1 MRLRL
6 TQSGQTIE
14 IRSTDT
20 NTTYTVGDGGLTQK
34 NFTTTLKNKLDGI
47 EANAT
52 ADQTAA
58 QILTAIKTVDGSGS
72 GLDADTLDGVNS
84 GSFLRS
90 DANDTL
96 SSTLKVTGS
105 IIHEFSSAGGYV
117 PFPKG
122 AMYTTATNAHT
133 GAIRIKTPVRSVYDM
148 VKFVVEIFDYASN
161 ESVTL
166 NISGYINGGTNQWV
180 NQTVVTIA
188 DSTSKDYKVR
198 FGVSDDKATVYIG
211 ETNSTWS
218 YPQVIVRD
226 FYAGFNGD
234 IDIYDDDW
242 SIDFVTSFDS
252 VEETYSDNLPASDWS
267 RIKGK
272 PSTFTPPLGSSSARG
287 GFKIGYTESG
297 KNYPVELSSEKMFVN
312 VPWTDTQ
319 LTTAQVRSN
328 FSAGSNVSITNGT
341 ISASNTDTVTS
352 VGVSGSE
359 TTGTITLTAAG
370 ATTLTQ
376 SGQTVEIRSTD
387 TNTTYTVGDNGLTQK
402 NFTTTLKDKLDGIE
416 SGADVTDAV
425 NVSAAG
431 AMLKAGAETSTAMK
445 GFETNL
451 SNQDD
456 WQNSPVSI
464 LERDQIGTG
473 GNGAD
478 KYAPN
483 LNFHWRSRVSNS
495 LWMNSGGILFYGS
508 YGSTGVPAGA
518 DGTFKTGTLYAGTE
532 SITATKV
539 GNWNTAYT
547 DRNKWDGGSTGLTA
561 STGRASLGLGTA
573 ATAAATD
580 FATAAQGTKADNAAP
595 KDYESI
601 ADLGNPNAI
610 TGTWT
615 TASTT
620 DWGPP
625 RIGSSTA
632 RWTDGTGYIQFN
644 IPSGMKTAY
653 LSQLTWSSGGY
664 FYIYG
669 IQSDGGAVLL
679 RVVNSKNSV
688 ENTNE
693 GDGNQHDGSTTV
705 FAGTGLDNYSA
716 IRITNKSGR
725 LHLTGLG
732 FTSSTVQG
740 AEGMGLVHPNQ
751 LSTALSYN
759 SLINL
764 PTLGTAAATASTD
777 YATASHTHAAGDI
790 TSGTLAIARIPTV
803 DSKISEFIEN
813 KHIYQRSGSVGVYMP
828 MVKGGLYA
836 TSASSKTGQLKIKL
850 PSYKTAMMISF
861 RIDVYEYNT
870 DRQQSYIVSGYAY
883 NDSAATWYN
892 TSAICLSDSDNRN
905 LIVRFYSDT
914 TAGEQYVTIGET
926 NSAWIYPQVVIRDV
940 FGGYDTSIGELSGTW
955 GISFIQ
961 DNAGTSHAAHSD
973 NSPVVQANRVV
984 GELTTSNIPQL
995 AYTSLSGLPTL
1006 GTAATAATT
1015 DFATAAQGTLADSAL
1030 QSETFSSSDVV
1041 LSLSGNDVT
1050 AGESITLAGGL
1061 TYNASTNTLTQADND
1076 TVYTHPTSAG
1086 NKHIPTGG
1094 AAGQFLKYSS
1104 SGTATWATPSYTT
1117 NTDTQLTQEEVIGM
1131 LTAGTNVTISAEG
1144 VIASTDTDTVYT
1156 HPTSAGNKHIP
1167 TGGAAGQFLKYS
1179 SSGTATW
1186 ATPSY
1191 TTNTDTTY
1199 SAGTGLDLT
1208 GTTFSIEPDLRD
1220 GVTRIGK
1227 DTSNYIAIGAD
1238 TNVIDFHVGGVWVAR
1253 MESDGD
1259 LHMKGDVIAFS
1270 DIFNP

>member
-1 MRLRL
+1 MS
-6 TQSGQTIE
+6 QSGQTIE

-573 ATAAATD
+573 ATAA
-580 FATAAQGTKADNAAP
+580 
-595 KDYESI
+595 
-601 ADLGNPNAI
+601 
-610 TGTWT
+610 
-615 TASTT
+615 
-620 DWGPP
+620 
-625 RIGSSTA
+625 
-632 RWTDGTGYIQFN
+632 
-644 IPSGMKTAY
+644 
-653 LSQLTWSSGGY
+653 
-664 FYIYG
+664 
-669 IQSDGGAVLL
+669 
-679 RVVNSKNSV
+679 
-688 ENTNE
+688 
-693 GDGNQHDGSTTV
+693 
-705 FAGTGLDNYSA
+705 
-716 IRITNKSGR
+716 
-725 LHLTGLG
+725 
-732 FTSSTVQG
+732 
-740 AEGMGLVHPNQ
+740 
-751 LSTALSYN
+751 
-759 SLINL
+759 
-764 PTLGTAAATASTD
+764 
-777 YATASHTHAAGDI
+777 
-790 TSGTLAIARIPTV
+790 
-803 DSKISEFIEN
+803 
-813 KHIYQRSGSVGVYMP
+813 
-828 MVKGGLYA
+828 
-836 TSASSKTGQLKIKL
+836 
-850 PSYKTAMMISF
+850 
-861 RIDVYEYNT
+861 
-870 DRQQSYIVSGYAY
+870 
-883 NDSAATWYN
+883 
-892 TSAICLSDSDNRN
+892 
-905 LIVRFYSDT
+905 
-914 TAGEQYVTIGET
+914 
-926 NSAWIYPQVVIRDV
+926 
-940 FGGYDTSIGELSGTW
+940 
-955 GISFIQ
+955 
-961 DNAGTSHAAHSD
+961 
-973 NSPVVQANRVV
+973 
-984 GELTTSNIPQL
+984 
-995 AYTSLSGLPTL
+995 
-1006 GTAATAATT
+1006 TT

-1041 LSLSGNDVT
+1041 LSLS
-1050 AGESITLAGGL
+1050 
-1061 TYNASTNTLTQADND
+1061 
-1076 TVYTHPTSAG
+1076 
-1086 NKHIPTGG
+1086 
-1094 AAGQFLKYSS
+1094 
-1104 SGTATWATPSYTT
+1104 
-1117 NTDTQLTQEEVIGM
+1117 
-1131 LTAGTNVTISAEG
+1131 
-1144 VIASTDTDTVYT
+1144 
-1156 HPTSAGNKHIP
+1156 
-1167 TGGAAGQFLKYS
+1167 
-1179 SSGTATW
+1179 
-1186 ATPSY
+1186 
-1191 TTNTDTTY
+1191 
-1199 SAGTGLDLT
+1199 
-1208 GTTFSIEPDLRD
+1208 R
-1220 GVTRIGK
+1220 
-1227 DTSNYIAIGAD
+1227 
-1238 TNVIDFHVGGVWVAR
+1238 
-1253 MESDGD
+1253 
-1259 LHMKGDVIAFS
+1259 
-1270 DIFNP
+1270 